1 MHNFRKIHRVDIF
14 NNVSIYYILLIGGPH
29 FSIFLIDSFN
39 KDALSAVYRSLISRQ
54 TLLECQYLLFP
65 RAIIV

>member
-1 MHNFRKIHRVDIF
+1 MYSFQKICRVDIF
-14 NNVSIYYILLIGGPH
+14 SNVSIYHIFLIGGPQ
-29 FSIFLIDSFN
+29 FSIFLIDYCN
-39 KDALSAVYRSLISRQ
+39 KDTLSAVYCSLIARQ

>member
-1 MHNFRKIHRVDIF
+1 MHSLRKICRVDF
-14 NNVSIYYILLIGGPH
+14 LNNVSIYYILLIGGSQ
-29 FSIFLIDSFN
+29 FSIFLLDSCN
-39 KDALSAVYRSLISRQ
+39 KDALGAVYLSLIAGQ